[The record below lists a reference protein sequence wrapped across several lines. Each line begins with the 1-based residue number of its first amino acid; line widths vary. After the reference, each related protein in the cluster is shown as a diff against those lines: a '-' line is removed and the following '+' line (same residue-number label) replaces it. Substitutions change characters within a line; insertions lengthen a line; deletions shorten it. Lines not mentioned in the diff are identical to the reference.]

1 MHNPTLNELM
11 KLIGDLQIEI
21 EYAKACKGEAQKKLL
36 NRLGLDKLE
45 EVHWKTY
52 EEGLESALTTVNNLL
67 KPTEQELQTIENARK

>member
-1 MHNPTLNELM
+1 ML
-11 KLIGDLQIEI
+11 KLVKERPR
-21 EYAKACKGEAQKKLL
+21 KKLL